1 MVYLDT
7 SALLKRYI
15 TEPGSDDFDAF
26 FLARAPHAIS
36 RLTFVEMWCA
46 LARRR
51 RAGQISPQLEQDAME
66 ELRRDMQD
74 GAVLLYALADGHAS
88 VAYQLISDV
97 AEAPLRTLDALHL
110 AIARESGATDFAT
123 ADKTQAEA
131 ARQLG
136 FTVYSFFAEKTS

>member
-1 MVYLDT
+1 MIYLDT

-15 TEPGSDDFDAF
+15 TESGSEDFDTF
-26 FLARAPHAIS
+26 FLARAPHTIS
-36 RLTFVEMWCA
+36 RLTFVEMRCA

-74 GAVLLYALADGHAS
+74 GALVLHALADGHAS
-88 VAYQLISDV
+88 AAYHLIGEVADI
-97 AEAPLRTLDALHL
+97 PLRTLDAMHL
-110 AIARESGATDFAT
+110 AIARELGATDFAT

-131 ARQLG
+131 ARQLS
-136 FTVYSFFAEKTS
+136 FTVYTFFEKIS